1 VCSARGCCNA
11 YDAVC
16 RWSTSG
22 RTRSSSRQLSLS
34 SSLPLYGNVVVA
46 LGCVWRSRALFFVG
60 GLSPDSHRC
69 HRRRAHVQLASSQR
83 AHAAR
88 VVAFVPRLRGSSRVP
103 HRNIFTGVL
112 LVRSIQ
118 RSQMVP
124 LPHALTVARLPCRVQ
139 AAHASVLVLAG
150 VLQAAVQGVHAAA
163 P

>member
-1 VCSARGCCNA
+1 
-11 YDAVC
+11 
-16 RWSTSG
+16 
-22 RTRSSSRQLSLS
+22 
-34 SSLPLYGNVVVA
+34 
-46 LGCVWRSRALFFVG
+46 
-60 GLSPDSHRC
+60 
-69 HRRRAHVQLASSQR
+69 
-83 AHAAR
+83 
-88 VVAFVPRLRGSSRVP
+88 
-103 HRNIFTGVL
+103 